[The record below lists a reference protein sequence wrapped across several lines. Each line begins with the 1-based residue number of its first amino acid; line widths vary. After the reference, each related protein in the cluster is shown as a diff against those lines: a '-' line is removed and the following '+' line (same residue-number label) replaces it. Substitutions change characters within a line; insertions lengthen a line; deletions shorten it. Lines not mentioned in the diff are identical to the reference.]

1 MAKWLIH
8 HGRQCVDDFQTDE
21 AWMLHEIVHLLA
33 EIRDSMATPTDPQT
47 IIDSSAA
54 ALEQAGAA
62 LTAVGAALPALLA
75 AGSGTPIDTSAL
87 VTQVTAV
94 INASNAIVAL
104 LPAGTAPQA

>member
-1 MAKWLIH
+1 
-8 HGRQCVDDFQTDE
+8 VDDFQTDE

-62 LTAVGAALPALLA
+62 LTAVAAALPALLA
-75 AGSGTPIDTSAL
+75 AGGSGTPIDTSAL